1 MAKIKQQRVITYRFP
16 GALENAKKLGVG
28 YSAYVKWLMNGSKTI
43 SPKRIARVQIVET
56 DGRGR
61 FVPNR
66 PTI

>member
-16 GALENAKKLGVG
+16 GARENAKKLGVG
-28 YSAYVKWLMNGSKTI
+28 YSAYAQWLMNGSHTI
-43 SPKRIARVQIVET
+43 SRERIARVEIVET